1 MLGVRLEK
9 KLEKRLEALSKRT
22 NRSKS
27 DLAKEAL
34 VRYLEE
40 QERLAIQKQETLE
53 RWENY
58 LIHQQTIP
66 NSQVMDWL
74 VSWGEEWEKTPPR

>member
-9 KLEKRLEALSKRT
+9 KLEKRLEALSKQT
-22 NRSKS
+22 HRSKS

-40 QERLAIQKQETLE
+40 QEQLAIQKQDTLE

-58 LIHQQTIP
+58 LIHQQAID
-66 NSQVMDWL
+66 NSQVMEW
-74 VSWGEEWEKTPPR
+74 VGSWGEEWEKTPPR

>member
-40 QERLAIQKQETLE
+40 QEQLAIQKQETLE

-58 LIHQQTIP
+58 LIHQQRIT

-74 VSWGEEWEKTPPR
+74 GSWGEEWEKTPPR